1 MEEIKHH
8 IKGEREYKFL
18 NELEM
23 RTTRCLGETPWE
35 DGGRHAD
42 VSGERR
48 EVGPTFTKLGQIRPS
63 DDLCGKGWACPVVFF
78 LFSVLRV
85 LSRNPLWMNEASRR
99 QICWR
104 VEGATRSMQQANLS
118 GIWKK
123 GISYQELGA
132 YIVAWKVGGG
142 GIWAIPQKPS
152 TGIRMLLGPNSIYEA
167 GE

>member
-1 MEEIKHH
+1 MKHH

-35 DGGRHAD
+35 DGGGHAD

-118 GIWKK
+118 RHLKERDI
-123 GISYQELGA
+123 
-132 YIVAWKVGGG
+132 
-142 GIWAIPQKPS
+142 IP
-152 TGIRMLLGPNSIYEA
+152 GIRCLHSCLKGWRRRNMGHPTKTQHWNQDAVGP
-167 GE
+167 